1 MPGPKL
7 EAEPRKLIPA
17 KALARQAG
25 IPYTSLRDLVT
36 SGQLPVVKIGAR
48 WYFTADDWNIFVQQ
62 QRERIGG

>member
-1 MPGPKL
+1 MPTPAAD
-7 EAEPRKLIPA
+7 AEPRKLIPA

-48 WYFTADDWNIFVQQ
+48 WYFTADDWNRFVER
-62 QRERIGG
+62 QRETVS